1 MLEIAKL
8 KVPPA
13 YQAVSNELQKIILN
27 GVLKPGDPLPGEIE
41 LATKFGVNR
50 STVREGIRQLET
62 EGLVR
67 RIGRKRLVVTIPA
80 HTDLAPKTTRA
91 LLMHEVKF
99 RELWEVAYV
108 LEPLSAEL
116 AARHAGEEDIAALKD
131 NLERMSGL
139 IDRGEPIGDVDLEF
153 HTLLA
158 QSALNQALLLSREP
172 VGLLLYP
179 AFEAF
184 SSQIP
189 QAAGRN
195 LHAHQ
200 QIVSAV
206 ENRDEERASKWMRKH
221 IEDLRRGWL
230 LADLGIDDR
239 IDPTLTY

>member
-1 MLEIAKL
+1 MIEIEKL
-8 KVPPA
+8 KLPPA
-13 YQAVSNELQKIILN
+13 YRVVSNELQKFILN
-27 GVLKPGDPLPGEIE
+27 GVLKPGDALPGEID
-41 LATKFGVNR
+41 LAARFGVNR

-67 RIGRKRLVVTIPA
+67 RIGRKKLVIAVPA

-99 RELWEVAYV
+99 RELWEVAHV

-116 AARHAGEEDIAALKD
+116 AARHANDDDLKALKE
-131 NLERMSGL
+131 NLSRMAESVALGQPTGN
-139 IDRGEPIGDVDLEF
+139 IDLEF

-158 QSALNQALLLSREP
+158 QSTRNQALLLSREP

-189 QAAGRN
+189 QAPRRN
-195 LHAHQ
+195 LEAHRE
-200 QIVSAV
+200 IVLAL
-206 ENRDEERASKWMRKH
+206 ENHDEEQASRWMKKH

-230 LADLGIDDR
+230 LANLSVEDR
-239 IDPTLTY
+239 INPNLA